1 MADSDSDHDS
11 DHSYFEPEW
20 EHWDDVLMR
29 MEIVATMDIVDLSEA
44 ERVDRIIQALPHRAA
59 PRVSLEYRR
68 TVDSVEAHMRD
79 QPLPPPP
86 PLIDPSPHF
95 HFPVPARDRVVAQPQ
110 PPLGDA
116 VEFDD
121 QPEDMDMDILLAQ
134 EHDLHGAVG
143 MDFEFEPLIDEQF

>member
-86 PLIDPSPHF
+86 PLIDPLPHF
-95 HFPVPARDRVVAQPQ
+95 HFPVPARDRVLAQPQ
-110 PPLGDA
+110 PPLGGGDGDGDGDA
-116 VEFDD
+116 VVVVVVEFDD

-134 EHDLHGAVG
+134 
-143 MDFEFEPLIDEQF
+143 